1 MAAIT
6 TRNQTFVSYAGAGQ
20 TADSDAFELTG
31 GTWAADFSA
40 TWGGGTVTLQKLAGD
55 GSTYVTAMTAWT
67 ANGTALGYLPK
78 GTYKIA
84 IATATA
90 VYVQLTRVQRGD

>member
-20 TADSDAFELTG
+20 STDSDPFELTAG
-31 GTWAADFSA
+31 IWAADFSA

-55 GSTYVTAMTAWT
+55 GSTYVTALTAWT
-67 ANGTALGYLPK
+67 ANGTAFGYIPK
-78 GTYKIA
+78 GTYKLA
-84 IATATA
+84 ITTATA
-90 VYVQLTRVQRGD
+90 VYVQLTRVDRGD